1 MVSRTTTAIE
11 EYLLSKLNIPLLVL
25 KLPKNMQLQRKVL
38 GAWREQV
45 AYVFNLEIIVNE

>member
-25 KLPKNMQLQRKVL
+25 KLPKNMQNLQRQSIRSMEAAT
-38 GAWREQV
+38 GIS
-45 AYVFNLEIIVNE
+45 F